1 MDITARERKIKK
13 AEARL
18 HAANL
23 RVIAAHQRD
32 DAQRYY
38 RQASHPAYEGQ
49 IERCIGKGKKAEA
62 IAAEN
67 EAKADLIEAQTDTA
81 DL

>member
-1 MDITARERKIKK
+1 MEITAREHKIKR

-18 HAANL
+18 QAAKL
-23 RVIAAHQRD
+23 RVTAAHQRD

-49 IERCIGKGKKAEA
+49 IERCIGKGEIAEV

-67 EAKADLIEAQTDTA
+67 EAKADLIEAQA
-81 DL
+81 EL